1 MDSGSI
7 HTILTKHV
15 PATSVGYCHS
25 LWARYSFDFTLRKSR
40 LTKIG
45 DFCSQPGKSP
55 RITINQ
61 DLEPY
66 LFLTT
71 YIHEIAHLEVFL
83 HYGHRVESHGPEW
96 KSEFQKLLGP
106 VMVSDVFPSDLL
118 AALHKHMA
126 NPKATMYSDSKL
138 MRVFR
143 KYDHRSATITFLCDI
158 PSGSIFELRGRW
170 FRKEETKRTRVLCQE
185 VKTKRKYLVPADAEV
200 RNVQL
205 SFFELPPALAGG

>member
-1 MDSGSI
+1 MDLESLNS
-7 HTILTKHV
+7 LLALRV
-15 PATSVGYCHS
+15 PPASLDYCLS
-25 LWARYSFDFTLRKSR
+25 LWKRFPFDFNLRKTR

-45 DFCSQPGKSP
+45 DFCVHTGQSP
-55 RITINQ
+55 RITVNR

-71 YIHEIAHLEVFL
+71 YIHEVAHLAVHLRF
-83 HYGHRVESHGPEW
+83 GNRIESHGTEW
-96 KSEFQKLLGP
+96 KKEFQVLLSP
-106 VMVSDVFPSDLL
+106 VLTLENFPPDLL
-118 AALHKHMA
+118 AALNKHML
-126 NPKATMYSDSKL
+126 NPKATTYSDAKL

-143 KYDHRSATITFLCDI
+143 KYDHRSAAVTFLCDI

-200 RNVQL
+200 KNVQL
-205 SFFELPPALAGG
+205 SLL